1 MCYTGWDAAGNGRRF
16 PRARGHGFFFYRKGP
31 LYIRKGAVNMDNHVT
46 WNELIQFCMLLIS
59 LISLILLITR

>member
-1 MCYTGWDAAGNGRRF
+1 
-16 PRARGHGFFFYRKGP
+16 
-31 LYIRKGAVNMDNHVT
+31 MDNHVT

>member
-1 MCYTGWDAAGNGRRF
+1 
-16 PRARGHGFFFYRKGP
+16 
-31 LYIRKGAVNMDNHVT
+31 MDNHVA